1 MNRTELSIVMLA
13 FNSRN
18 YIRLA
23 IESMLMQS
31 FTDFEL
37 IIIDDGS
44 TDGTAEIIHS
54 FDDRRIQT
62 VFNNRNMGIAHCRNM
77 GLKRA
82 KGEFIS
88 FFDSDDIAHPEKY
101 RLQLEFLR
109 ANSDYALVGSSVI
122 IVNELNEETERWQ
135 LTMPHKKLLPWMSFR
150 NCFVT
155 SSIVFRSEEISRIA
169 FRFPEGLEIGEDYLL
184 WWKLL
189 QGSRGYIMPDY
200 LISYRRHPQSIMS
213 RNAAKT
219 RDFDKEVYSL
229 ILQDIGIEAGEEE
242 LLMHLQLKEK
252 KVVHSIRELKDLSH
266 WLLKIASAMIFS
278 PQYDRKE
285 VALVILDRWLKGS
298 LKTGRNRWLLL
309 GGIFYLRF
317 YFDLARIIARKR
329 NVVGS
334 FLQKQSNREKLF

>member
-13 FNSRN
+13 YNSRN

-23 IESMLMQS
+23 IESILMQS

-54 FDDRRIQT
+54 FDDRRIQP
-62 VFNNRNMGIAHCRNM
+62 VLSSRNMGIAHCRNK

-88 FFDSDDIAHPEKY
+88 FFDSDDVAHPEKY

-122 IVNELNEETERWQ
+122 IINESCEETERWH
-135 LTMPHKKLLPWMSFR
+135 LTLSHKKLLPWMSFR

-155 SSIVFRSEEISRIA
+155 STVVFRREALSRIA

-189 QGSRGYIMPDY
+189 QSSRGCIMPHY
-200 LISYRRHPQSIMS
+200 LIFYRRHSESMMR
-213 RNAAKT
+213 RNAAQI

-229 ILQDIGIEAGEEE
+229 ILQDIGIDAADEE

-252 KVVHSIRELKDLSH
+252 RVVHSVRELKNLSH
-266 WLLKIASAMIFS
+266 WLLKIASSMILL

-334 FLQKQSNREKLF
+334 YLKKQSNREKLF